1 MQNFERHVGIK
12 EDGEIIIKR
21 KLRISSLHNDT
32 IFMRLSNFIA
42 GRRGRG
48 RAMHFSGLDTFSFPY
63 GNIL

>member
-12 EDGEIIIKR
+12 EDGEIIKR
-21 KLRISSLHNDT
+21 TLRISSLHNDT
-32 IFMRLSNFIA
+32 IFTRLSNFIA

-48 RAMHFSGLDTFSFPY
+48 RAMNFSGLDTFSFPY